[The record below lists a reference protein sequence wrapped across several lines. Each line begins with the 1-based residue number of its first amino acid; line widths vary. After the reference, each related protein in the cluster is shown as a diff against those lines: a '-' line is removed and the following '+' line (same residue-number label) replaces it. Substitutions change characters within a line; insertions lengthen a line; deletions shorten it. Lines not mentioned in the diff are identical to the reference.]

1 MFSKV
6 SKKIVAAT
14 LAVAVTVSCASIAD
28 TKDASA
34 AAKLNKKSLRLTVGG
49 KDAKL
54 KASAKAKW
62 STSNKQV
69 ATVKGKGKTAT
80 VTAVGKGSCTITVKV
95 GKEKLSCRVNVAAP
109 KAGTVIYDLAKET

>member
-34 AAKLNKKSLRLTVGG
+34 AAKLNKNHS
-49 KDAKL
+49 D
-54 KASAKAKW
+54 
-62 STSNKQV
+62 
-69 ATVKGKGKTAT
+69 
-80 VTAVGKGSCTITVKV
+80 
-95 GKEKLSCRVNVAAP
+95 
-109 KAGTVIYDLAKET
+109 